1 MPYEDLSTKY
11 PSMRGIALELPFV
24 KFKYVRVDRSEQER
38 PKYTKQIEA
47 KNSSEGKPPQI
58 PSRMIMT
65 REAEVTTFGM
75 DPMVSSAA
83 VIHELTYG
91 RTDMPRAYSRQAA
104 DYPAPARA
112 QGISLDI
119 VI

>member
-1 MPYEDLSTKY
+1 
-11 PSMRGIALELPFV
+11 MRGIAVELPFV

-47 KNSSEGKPPQI
+47 KISSESKTPQAA
-58 PSRMIMT
+58 SRMIIT

-75 DPMVSSAA
+75 DPMISSAS
-83 VIHELTYG
+83 VIHELNYG
-91 RTDMPRAYSRQAA
+91 RIDMPQAYSRQAA
-104 DYPAPARA
+104 GYPAPAQD
-112 QGISLDI
+112 QGLSLDI